1 MRGNNLRQVP
11 WITTD
16 SNFIHFK
23 WKGEHA
29 MNFKKVASIALAGA
43 MAMSMM
49 AVPAFADG
57 TDTTTTTT
65 TTSTG
70 TKVDVTAHKYSAYQI
85 FTGTQAGAGQALGN
99 VEWAKG
105 VDSAK
110 LLDELKKDT
119 KEYTTGTT
127 VASKFKDIDST
138 QEDSAQKVANVLA
151 SEPEATKDALARAFA
166 VDVYNSKC
174 LASVT
179 PITLGT
185 ESTNTIKR
193 EVTKDGYVTYSG
205 SGISTGYY
213 LIEDTTTLEE
223 KTDTDGSKYTNDAY
237 NLTVLQVA
245 DTITIKPKNEYP
257 TIEKKILDPV
267 EKDVE
272 KDVNEASMGE
282 DVHYELKSTVPDIS
296 AYTSGYYFYM
306 SDMQSK
312 GLTLHEDSF
321 EVTVDD
327 KKVPDTDYKVTV
339 EHYKNADGTRGE
351 DKIKYINTDDEYPT
365 AFEINFT
372 NIKSYKAGQA
382 IKVTYKAELNENAV
396 IYPASNPNKVDLHY
410 SNNPNED
417 YSGGHNPG
425 EKPSKPTGET
435 PWDEVRTYTT
445 GVKLQKTDAT
455 QQKFIDALK
464 GAEFTLKTKDG
475 MKYSV
480 VTANIFTKDEN
491 GTYWKLKDGTY
502 TTTDPTTVTD
512 TSKYEDTTTKY
523 SNATKATVK
532 SLGTDETEIKA
543 TVNDEG
549 QITFTGLGAGTY
561 TLSETNTPK
570 GYNTAADIKFT
581 ISFNEDAN
589 ASTKDGDHYS
599 FASNNDNVKFS
610 SATNLFE
617 TTIENHVGNTLP
629 STGGIG
635 TRMFYVFG
643 GCLVAAAVAL
653 LALKRR
659 REA

>member
-1 MRGNNLRQVP
+1 
-11 WITTD
+11 
-16 SNFIHFK
+16 
-23 WKGEHA
+23 
-29 MNFKKVASIALAGA
+29 
-43 MAMSMM
+43 
-49 AVPAFADG
+49 
-57 TDTTTTTT
+57 
-65 TTSTG
+65 
-70 TKVDVTAHKYSAYQI
+70 
-85 FTGTQAGAGQALGN
+85 
-99 VEWAKG
+99 
-105 VDSAK
+105 
-110 LLDELKKDT
+110 
-119 KEYTTGTT
+119 
-127 VASKFKDIDST
+127 
-138 QEDSAQKVANVLA
+138 
-151 SEPEATKDALARAFA
+151 
-166 VDVYNSKC
+166 
-174 LASVT
+174 
-179 PITLGT
+179 
-185 ESTNTIKR
+185 
-193 EVTKDGYVTYSG
+193 
-205 SGISTGYY
+205 
-213 LIEDTTTLEE
+213 
-223 KTDTDGSKYTNDAY
+223 
-237 NLTVLQVA
+237 
-245 DTITIKPKNEYP
+245 
-257 TIEKKILDPV
+257 
-267 EKDVE
+267 
-272 KDVNEASMGE
+272 MGE
-282 DVHYELKSTVPDIS
+282 DVHYELKSTVPDTK
-296 AYTSGYYFYM
+296 AYTEGYYFYM
-306 SDMQSK
+306 SDQQSK
-312 GLTLHEDSF
+312 GLTLNKDF
-321 EVTVDD
+321 VVTVGSGDNV
-327 KKVPDTDYKVTV
+327 KKLNEGTDYTVTY
-339 EHYKNADGTRGE
+339 EEYGNDTINYLDSDTNA
-351 DKIKYINTDDEYPT
+351 EYQT
-365 AFEINFT
+365 AFEINFK
-372 NIKSYKAGQA
+372 NIQDTTKYTVGQA
-382 IKVTYKAELNENAV
+382 ITVTYTAELNENAA
-396 IYPASNPNKVDLHY
+396 IYPASNPNKVNLHY
-410 SNNPNED
+410 SNNPNVK
-417 YSGGHNPG
+417 YGGRTEG
-425 EKPSKPTGET
+425 QKPTEPMGET

-455 QQKFIDALK
+455 QRTFIDALK

-532 SLGTDETEIKA
+532 SSGTDETEIKA
-543 TVNDEG
+543 TVNDDG

>member
-29 MNFKKVASIALAGA
+29 MNFKKVASLALAGA

-57 TDTTTTTT
+57 TGTTTTTT

-70 TKVDVTAHKYSAYQI
+70 TKVDVTAHTYEAYQI
-85 FTGTQAGAGQALGN
+85 FTGTQASAGQPLGN
-99 VEWAKG
+99 VKWGLG
-105 VDSAK
+105 VDSTG
-110 LLDELKKDT
+110 LLNALESNPISGLNFSAC
-119 KEYTTGTT
+119 
-127 VASKFKDIDST
+127 ASKENT
-138 QEDSAQKVANVLA
+138 AQAVADVLA
-151 SEPEATKDALARAFA
+151 TGNNGQQASDAQAREFA
-166 VDVYNSKC
+166 KIAYAHKTTTSI
-174 LASVT
+174 A
-179 PITLGT
+179 LGK
-185 ESTNTIKR
+185 ESTNDITR
-193 EVTKDGYVTYSG
+193 TTNGNTVTYSG
-205 SGISTGYY
+205 KGITTGYY
-213 LIEDTTTLEE
+213 LIEDTTTLTEN
-223 KTDTDGSKYTNDAY
+223 TDTDGSKYTNDAY

-245 DTITIKPKNEYP
+245 DTITITSKNEYP
-257 TIEKKILDPV
+257 TIEKKILDP
-267 EKDVE
+267 DE

-282 DVHYELKSTVPDIS
+282 DVQYELKSTVPDTK
-296 AYTSGYYFYM
+296 AYTEGYYFYM

-312 GLTLHEDSF
+312 GLTLDENSF
-321 EVTVDD
+321 VVTVGD
-327 KKVPDTDYKVTV
+327 KTLAKDTDYTVTV
-339 EHYKNADGTRGE
+339 EHSTDPT
-351 DKIKYINTDDEYPT
+351 DTIDYITTDAEWPT
-365 AFEINFT
+365 AFEINFKKIQNYT
-372 NIKSYKAGQA
+372 AGQA
-382 IKVTYKAELNENAV
+382 ITVTYTAELNENAA
-396 IYPASNPNKVDLHY
+396 IYPASNPNKVNLHY
-410 SNNPNED
+410 SNNPNVKYDGRTE
-417 YSGGHNPG
+417 GQ
-425 EKPSKPTGET
+425 KPTEPTGET
-435 PWDEVRTYTT
+435 PWDEVKTYTT
-445 GVKLQKTDAT
+445 GVKLQKIDAT
-455 QQKFIDALK
+455 QRNFIDALK

-532 SLGTDETEIKA
+532 SSGTDKTEIKA

-570 GYNTAADIKFT
+570 GYNTADPVTFT
-581 ISFNEDAN
+581 IDFKADSTAENGYTFTSSD
-589 ASTKDGDHYS
+589 STKVS
-599 FASNNDNVKFS
+599 FD
-610 SATNLFE
+610 SATGLFD

-643 GCLVAAAVAL
+643 GCLVAAAVVL
-653 LALKRR
+653 LALKKR

>member
-11 WITTD
+11 WTTTD
-16 SNFIHFK
+16 SNFIHYK

-57 TDTTTTTT
+57 TGTTTTPTPT
-65 TTSTG
+65 PIPTNTG
-70 TKVDVTAHKYSAYQI
+70 KAYDVNVQNHTYNAYQI
-85 FTGTQAGAGQALGN
+85 FTGTQADKNQPLGN
-99 VEWAKG
+99 VDWAKG
-105 VDSAK
+105 VNSAT
-110 LLDELKKDT
+110 LLDTLKKDT
-119 KEYTTGTT
+119 TEYTKGTT
-127 VASKFKDIDST
+127 VASKFKDC
-138 QEDSAQKVANVLA
+138 DSAQKVANVLA
-151 SEPEATKDALARAFA
+151 SEPEATQDALARAFA

-174 LASVT
+174 LANVT
-179 PITLGT
+179 PIALGT
-185 ESTNTIKR
+185 ESTSTITR
-193 EVTKDGYVTYSG
+193 TPNSDGTVSYSG
-205 SGISTGYY
+205 SGISKGYY
-213 LIEDTTTLEE
+213 LIEDTTDVTPG
-223 KTDTDGSKYTNDAY
+223 TDGTEDAK

-245 DTITIKPKNEYP
+245 DTITIKSKAQYP
-257 TIEKKILDPV
+257 TIEKKILEDN
-267 EKDVE
+267 EE

-282 DVHYELKSTVPDIS
+282 NVTYELKSTVPNTK
-296 AYTSGYYFYM
+296 AYTTGYYFYM

-312 GLTLHEDSF
+312 GLTLHENSF
-321 EVTVDD
+321 KVTVGGTEL
-327 KKVPDTDYKVTV
+327 PDADYKVTV
-339 EHYKNADGTRGE
+339 EKYGGD
-351 DKIKYINTDDEYPT
+351 DKIKYIETTAEYPT

-372 NIKSYKAGQA
+372 NIKSYTAGQA
-382 IKVTYKAELNENAV
+382 IKVTYTAELNENAV
-396 IYPASNPNKVDLHY
+396 TYPASNPNQVDLHY

-425 EKPSKPTGET
+425 EKPKKPTGET
-435 PWDEVRTYTT
+435 PWDKVRTYTT

-455 QQKFIDALK
+455 QRKFIDALK
-464 GAEFTLKTKDG
+464 DAEFTLTTTDG
-475 MKYSV
+475 MKYAV
-480 VTANIFTKDEN
+480 VTTNAFTEDNTN
-491 GTYWKLKDGTY
+491 GTYYKLNDGTY
-502 TTTDPTTVTD
+502 TTTAPTDATA
-512 TSKYEDTTTKY
+512 SNYASTTTKY
-523 SNATKATVK
+523 KNATTTNVTSADGKTTTTTVTAK
-532 SLGTDETEIKA
+532 VDPTS
-543 TVNDEG
+543 G

-570 GYNTAADIKFT
+570 GYNTAADVTFK

-599 FASNNDNVKFS
+599 FASSNNNVKFS

-653 LALKRR
+653 LALKKR

>member
-49 AVPAFADG
+49 AVPAFAGG

-70 TKVDVTAHKYSAYQI
+70 TKVDVTAHSYKAYQI
-85 FTGTQAGAGQALGN
+85 FTGTQADAGQPLCDVKWGT
-99 VEWAKG
+99 G
-105 VDSAK
+105 VDSTG
-110 LLDELKKDT
+110 LLNALKDNPIS
-119 KEYTTGTT
+119 GLNFSAC
-127 VASKFKDIDST
+127 ASAENT
-138 QEDSAQKVANVLA
+138 AQAVANVLTTGNNGKQA
-151 SEPEATKDALARAFA
+151 SDAQAKEFAKIAYEHKATAIDLDNTTGIKKD
-166 VDVYNSKC
+166 VDKK
-174 LASVT
+174 
-179 PITLGT
+179 G
-185 ESTNTIKR
+185 NT
-193 EVTKDGYVTYSG
+193 VTYTG
-205 SGISTGYY
+205 VDTGYY
-213 LIEDTTTLEE
+213 LIEDTTKINDSDNTTGENP
-223 KTDTDGSKYTNDAY
+223 KNDAT

-245 DTITIKPKNEYP
+245 NTITINSKNEYP
-257 TIEKKILDPV
+257 TIEKKILEDTT
-267 EKDVE
+267 E

-282 DVHYELKSTVPDIS
+282 DVQYELKSTVPDIS

-339 EHYKNADGTRGE
+339 EHYKNADGTMGE
-351 DKIKYINTDDEYPT
+351 DKIKYINTYDEYPT

-425 EKPSKPTGET
+425 EKPSKPTGMT
-435 PWDEVRTYTT
+435 PWDKVETYTT
-445 GVKLQKTDAT
+445 GVKLQKTDGT
-455 QQKFIDALK
+455 SFTGALK
-464 GAEFTLKTKDG
+464 DAEFTLTTTGG

-480 VTANIFTKDEN
+480 VTTNEFTEDDKE
-491 GTYWKLKDGTY
+491 GTYYKLKDGTY
-502 TTTDPTTVTD
+502 TTTAPTTD
-512 TSKYEDTTTKY
+512 TADKYDSTTAKYKNKTSTTTKG
-523 SNATKATVK
+523 VGK
-532 SLGTDETEIKA
+532 SDTTIKA
-543 TVNDEG
+543 TVDGAG
-549 QITFTGLGAGTY
+549 QIQFTGLGAGEY
-561 TLSETNTPK
+561 TLTETKVPA
-570 GYNTAADIKFT
+570 GYNTADPVTFT
-581 ISFNEDAN
+581 IDFKADSTAENGYTFTSSDPTKVSFD
-589 ASTKDGDHYS
+589 
-599 FASNNDNVKFS
+599 
-610 SATNLFE
+610 SATGLFN
-617 TTIENHVGNTLP
+617 TSIINKLGNTLP
-629 STGGIG
+629 TTGGIG

-643 GCLVAAAVAL
+643 GCLVAAAVVL
-653 LALKRR
+653 LALKKR